1 MPTDGEGNRQDRP
14 NASPDDRNSQELP
27 ASQVSSTRDSG
38 SSASSSAPVT
48 EDKDAIIESLRKE
61 AAQRRVDA
69 KRLADLEARYK
80 ADEDAK
86 LSERERLQQQEILI
100 QELKVKA
107 DVKLAAADLGIS
119 QKLARLILPLEAIE
133 YDEQGDPTNVA
144 ALLKAAA
151 EEHEILVP
159 AHAART
165 PGASNGAN
173 GANGREQQHSSPPQQ
188 RVTSGGAVNP
198 GRSATNGSNSG
209 LFDGDPQTVM
219 ARISHLSPS
228 EYAARR
234 AEITAFIAGNWNK
247 LSGR

>member
-38 SSASSSAPVT
+38 SSASSSAPI

-61 AAQRRVDA
+61 AAKNRLDA

-159 AHAART
+159 AKT
-165 PGASNGAN
+165 PGASN
-173 GANGREQQHSSPPQQ
+173 GANGREQQHSSQPQQ

-228 EYAARR
+228 EYASRR

>member
-1 MPTDGEGNRQDRP
+1 
-14 NASPDDRNSQELP
+14 
-27 ASQVSSTRDSG
+27 DSG
-38 SSASSSAPVT
+38 SSASSSASNSTSPVA

-86 LSERERLQQQEILI
+86 LSEREKLQQQELLI

-159 AHAART
+159 ANAAKT
-165 PGASNGAN
+165 PGAS
-173 GANGREQQHSSPPQQ
+173 NGREQQHSQ
-188 RVTSGGAVNP
+188 
-198 GRSATNGSNSG
+198 
-209 LFDGDPQTVM
+209 
-219 ARISHLSPS
+219 PS
-228 EYAARR
+228 Q
-234 AEITAFIAGNWNK
+234 
-247 LSGR
+247 

>member
-38 SSASSSAPVT
+38 SSASSSASI

-86 LSERERLQQQEILI
+86 LSEREKLQQQELLI

-159 AHAART
+159 ANAAKT
-165 PGASNGAN
+165 PGASN
-173 GANGREQQHSSPPQQ
+173 GANGREQQHSSQPQQQQ

-228 EYAARR
+228 EYASRR